1 MTRAS
6 VRCHAGRRRNNAT
19 KLNSSAASHETSC
32 SSAEDQ
38 RHNIMAHATLVNSR
52 KRTKPSGE
60 PADSGNSSPKAKAS
74 IAEPT
79 SAAADEAARKA
90 IMQHAAQLAP
100 SNCLLAQL
108 HAERLARQ
116 QLANPQQQ
124 DEQPKQPKVVK
135 QEAFK
140 QIPEVKL
147 LTYNVW

>member
-60 PADSGNSSPKAKAS
+60 PADSGNLSPTAKAS

-79 SAAADEAARKA
+79 SAADDEAARKA

-124 DEQPKQPKVVK
+124 DEQPKQQKVMK
-135 QEAFK
+135 QEASK